1 MSFLSSSRPA
11 LDDVKVLQQ
20 ELSSLHLLL
29 EQASSDRDK
38 QVQQL
43 TSERDKL
50 SEEKTR
56 LCEQK
61 ARIEEQMESLKV
73 ETTSLTRKENVAM
86 WVCVYI
92 DIDYLPPSYNKFP

>member
-1 MSFLSSSRPA
+1 M
-11 LDDVKVLQQ
+11 QQ

-61 ARIEEQMESLKV
+61 ARIEEHMESLKV
-73 ETTSLTRKENVAM
+73 ETSSLTRKENDGVLCY
-86 WVCVYI
+86 VCGVTGREGGCVM
-92 DIDYLPPSYNKFP
+92 SCV

>member
-1 MSFLSSSRPA
+1 M
-11 LDDVKVLQQ
+11 KVLQQ

-86 WVCVYI
+86 
-92 DIDYLPPSYNKFP
+92 